1 MGDGVYAGAFADARW
16 QLQRRIKEGF
26 GFFSFLFFFLSS
38 QLLINKRNTFRNA
51 LQVETLQRQIT
62 TCLTCDKVF
71 QVSVY
76 IHMYFPP
83 ETPGSGNERF
93 LLAMYVY

>member
-1 MGDGVYAGAFADARW
+1 MVYMLVLLLMLDGSY
-16 QLQRRIKEGF
+16 KEELKKVLD
-26 GFFSFLFFFLSS
+26 FFFFFIFFFLSS
-38 QLLINKRNTFRNA
+38 QLLINKRNTFWNA
-51 LQVETLQRQIT
+51 LQAETLQRQIT

-83 ETPGSGNERF
+83 ETPGSDNERF
-93 LLAMYVY
+93 LLAMYVYW